1 LILLIGH
8 LPDILIGLCFGLV
21 SGAKQLLLLCCFLF
35 TKEWFMSYCL
45 GIKTQDG
52 LVMASDSRT
61 SAGADQVNTCQ
72 KMYRFEM
79 PDERVFVILTTGSLS
94 VSQSLITLLRTDFS
108 GGLGLAAAATFYD
121 AVREVG
127 AQMRAV
133 SEIDREYLQ
142 RDGYSF
148 NVHILIGGQIK
159 NQEHELYMIYP
170 QGNPLRS
177 TEDSP
182 FLQIGEA
189 KYGRPILDRGVRGNG
204 TTLHEA
210 AKYALLSIDSTIRSN
225 ATVGPPVDILVYGA
239 GELHLQRHRRFGATD
254 PDLMDIHSRW
264 EQSLRRAVSD
274 LPGIQFNYDQ
284 E

>member
-1 LILLIGH
+1 
-8 LPDILIGLCFGLV
+8 
-21 SGAKQLLLLCCFLF
+21 
-35 TKEWFMSYCL
+35 
-45 GIKTQDG
+45 
-52 LVMASDSRT
+52 MASDSRT

-79 PDERVFVILTTGSLS
+79 PGERAFVILTTGSLS
-94 VSQSLITLLRTDFS
+94 ISQSLTTLLRNDFS
-108 GGLGLAAAATFYD
+108 AGRGLATVPTFYD

-127 AQMRAV
+127 SKMRLV
-133 SEIDREYLQ
+133 SNLDREFLE

-148 NVHILIGGQIK
+148 NVHILIGGQLK
-159 NQEHELYMIYP
+159 GEEHELYMIYP

-182 FLQIGEA
+182 FLQIGET
-189 KYGRPILDRGVRGNG
+189 KYGRPILDRGVRGNA

-239 GELHLQRHRRFGATD
+239 GELHLQRHRRFHGSD
-254 PDLMDIHSRW
+254 PDLVDVHSRW

-274 LPGIQFNYDQ
+274 LPTIQFPYDQ
-284 E
+284 RQE

>member
-1 LILLIGH
+1 
-8 LPDILIGLCFGLV
+8 
-21 SGAKQLLLLCCFLF
+21 
-35 TKEWFMSYCL
+35 MSYCL

-79 PDERVFVILTTGSLS
+79 PGERVFVILTTGSLS

-108 GGLGLAAAATFYD
+108 AGRGLAAAPTFYD

-127 AQMRAV
+127 AQMRSV